1 MPVFH
6 TRTIETILEPV
17 AQQVSK
23 LVILHE
29 EAEDGNAMPDLA
41 RPVQVVKMAVDN
53 LIKVGYETINNSED
67 QLLKQDMPPALSRVE
82 EASHLLIQASDM
94 LRADPFSAAAR
105 KKLIEGSRGI
115 LQGTSA
121 LLLAFDES
129 EVRKIIR
136 ICKNVLEYLAITE
149 VVESIEDLVTFVKNL
164 SPVLTKMAKEVDSRE
179 KELTHQ
185 VHREWLQRSLEQV
198 KQLTPSL
205 ISGIKIFVT
214 TKGQGGNGV
223 VEAQGNRDYVVQ
235 KMSNEIHEIIRVLQ
249 LTT

>member
-6 TRTIETILEPV
+6 TKTIESILEPV

-41 RPVQVVKMAVDN
+41 RPVQVVKLAVDN

-67 QLLKQDMPPALSRVE
+67 QILKQDMPPALNRVE
-82 EASHLLIQASDM
+82 EASILLIEASEM
-94 LRADPFSAAAR
+94 LRTDPYSAAAR

-149 VVESIEDLVTFVKNL
+149 VVETLEDLVTFVKNL
-164 SPVLTKMAKEVDSRE
+164 SPVLTKMAK
-179 KELTHQ
+179 
-185 VHREWLQRSLEQV
+185 
-198 KQLTPSL
+198 
-205 ISGIKIFVT
+205 
-214 TKGQGGNGV
+214 
-223 VEAQGNRDYVVQ
+223 
-235 KMSNEIHEIIRVLQ
+235 
-249 LTT
+249 

>member
-6 TRTIETILEPV
+6 TKTIEGILEPV

-41 RPVQVVKMAVDN
+41 RPVQAVKMAVDN
-53 LIKVGYETINNSED
+53 LVKVGYDTINNSED
-67 QLLKQDMPPALSRVE
+67 QILKQDMPPALSRVE
-82 EASHLLIQASDM
+82 DASILLLQASDM
-94 LRADPFSAAAR
+94 LRGDPFSAPAR

-136 ICKNVLEYLAITE
+136 VCKNVLEYLAITE
-149 VVESIEDLVTFVKNL
+149 VVDKMEDLVTYVKNL
-164 SPVLTKMAKEVDSRE
+164 SPVLTKIIKEVDARE

-185 VHREWLQRSLEQV
+185 VHRDMLIRSLDQV
-198 KQLTPSL
+198 KNLTPVL
-205 ISGIKIFVT
+205 ISGVKIFIT
-214 TKGQGGNGV
+214 AKETG
-223 VEAQGNRDYVVQ
+223 
-235 KMSNEIHEIIRVLQ
+235 MFLIII
-249 LTT
+249 